1 LKGHQLRLRGIER
14 HEQERGRECEV
25 LSHGGFGCLTR
36 SVAVGQSL
44 GAVVGQRGRDN
55 LRLRRGRGERRTV
68 AVGFLCPGDAAHAV
82 ASTCLSMPLRNGL
95 RAVHIGLDTHIFLA
109 MNASWHNKHPMP
121 ARATLPQRV
130 KWHLAHAKHCGC
142 RPMPK
147 TVRAEL
153 RRVAPA
159 APKRRDRAG

>member
-1 LKGHQLRLRGIER
+1 MPSLGSADATIYVFDAGGASDQA
-14 HEQERGRECEV
+14 RGR
-25 LSHGGFGCLTR
+25 
-36 SVAVGQSL
+36 
-44 GAVVGQRGRDN
+44 
-55 LRLRRGRGERRTV
+55 
-68 AVGFLCPGDAAHAV
+68 GFLCPGDAAHAV